1 MAAELIPYGSANTQE
16 RLSAVQIDSYTLMR
30 MPEVRDVIDN
40 SLFPMDFEGLVKDLS
55 MGDWMRTKNQT
66 YFWTEGTALF
76 FKGATAS
83 GAAATVRGI
92 YSGAN
97 TGIVNGVTVALN
109 GLSYIKLAAS
119 SCLPATATESLAAG
133 TTTLIREGNI
143 IQFPTKG
150 RNAQYYVAYVDVVA
164 AFNIVLYLK
173 PVNGSTPAVASAA
186 LLPDVGGQVA
196 SVQFSCQQNVDTEGG
211 IGLSKSITSTYK
223 TYSAGLTPVTEDY
236 TITDMAKATQY
247 WYNGIKNV
255 DGTRQLIMYRQQYD
269 NTLTRLLGAVRTRLA
284 TGVNLASNL
293 TDYAGKKLAGTNGF
307 ISDFEEKSTG
317 ITYGDT
323 ITTQLLQQIDATRR
337 SKKMSNKLDML
348 EGAEFTYRFN
358 DWRAETYNDG
368 AIVYDN
374 KMFDLNFDVVKYG
387 ELVLQRRAL
396 NVLNDPDVLG
406 IAGSPYPSMCFIIP
420 SDRIAVQVMQGQD
433 QVTVKS
439 KNLTFLYNFD
449 GEAQDTGIANSVSST
464 MPRFF
469 RSSETGGLA
478 RVATS
483 TEQVCRTHFNA
494 TVGSAL
500 HAAEQSMILTFQA

>member
-40 SLFPMDFEGLVKDLS
+40 SLFPMEFEGLVKDLS

-76 FKGATAS
+76 FKAATAAGSAASVRANAGS
-83 GAAATVRGI
+83 GTR
-92 YSGAN
+92 
-97 TGIVNGVTVALN
+97 TLNGVTINLADFQWV
-109 GLSYIKLAAS
+109 KLAPS
-119 SCLPATATESLAAG
+119 SCLPRVATESLAAG
-133 TTTLIREGNI
+133 TTTLVREGNI

-150 RNAQYYVAYVDVVA
+150 RLAQYYVGYVDVIGA
-164 AFNIVLYLK
+164 DDIRLYIK
-173 PVNGSTPAVASAA
+173 PVNGSTQAIETLIGSGTVAS
-186 LLPDVGGQVA
+186 L
-196 SVQFSCQQNVDTEGG
+196 QFSCQQNVDTEGG

-284 TGVNLASNL
+284 TGVNFASNL

-358 DWRAETYNDG
+358 DWRSETYNDG